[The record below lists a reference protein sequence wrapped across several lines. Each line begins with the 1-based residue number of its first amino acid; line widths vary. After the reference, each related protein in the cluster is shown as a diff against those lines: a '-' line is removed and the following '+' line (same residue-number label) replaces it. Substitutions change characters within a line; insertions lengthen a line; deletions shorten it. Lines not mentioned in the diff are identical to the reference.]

1 MQFDLASEI
10 PSAPERIWPVL
21 LDVRRIAACIPG
33 CEQVE
38 ELAPLAHYKALM
50 KQKVGPFRV
59 EVPAEIFVEEL
70 TAPERVRAR
79 ATGRDKYTGTS
90 FSVALAVDLAA
101 TDGGRSTLKVGAEL
115 TVAGRLASLGYAVI
129 RKRAE
134 ENFAE
139 FNQRLNAEIV
149 A

>member
-1 MQFDLASEI
+1 MQFTLASEL
-10 PSAPERIWPVL
+10 PTPPEQVWPVL
-21 LDVRRIAACIPG
+21 LDVRRIAGCIPG

-38 ELAPLAHYKALM
+38 EVAALAHYKAVM
-50 KQKVGPFRV
+50 KQKLGPFRV
-59 EVPAEIFVEEL
+59 EVPAEILVDEV

-79 ATGRDKYTGTS
+79 ASGRDKFTGTTFTVS
-90 FSVALAVDLAA
+90 LAVDLAA
-101 TDGGRSTLKVGAEL
+101 GAAGGSTLTVGAEL

>member
-1 MQFDLASEI
+1 MQFDLATEI

-21 LDVRRIAACIPG
+21 LDMRRVAACIPG

-90 FSVALAVDLAA
+90 FSVNLAA
-101 TDGGRSTLKVGAEL
+101 ADGGRSTLTIGAEL
-115 TVAGRLASLGYAVI
+115 TVAGRLAALGYSVI